1 MKNLSIRAKITV
13 WFSAMIIL
21 ITVMMFALM
30 LLISRSVLYTDIKEA
45 LVNTVE
51 INSQEIEYYDDITDT
66 EQEIGD
72 HYIRYK
78 NGFLEIDDD
87 FLNENQGVFTALYD
101 TDGNLLYG
109 ENPIGS
115 ELSTD
120 EKVRRI
126 KYKKDN
132 YYVYNKYLHGNQL
145 DGLILLGQAN
155 EDANKTVLNRIVNMS
170 LFILPVLAVL
180 AIVGGYFLAGCF
192 LSPIR
197 KINASVESITDGND
211 LSKRI
216 ELGETKDE
224 IYTLGDSFNKM
235 FSRLEHSF
243 EEEKQF
249 TSDVSHELRTP
260 VATILAQ
267 SELTLEKERSVEEY
281 KNSLSVIKRQSI
293 RMKKIVEQMLQSSR
307 LERLDTLPNP
317 EDVELSLLLQNIVEE
332 QSIVGNRSI
341 TLHSDIEKNITVI
354 GNSSLL
360 TMLINN
366 LISNAFRY
374 GKDNGNIYISLKQ
387 DDREIILTVR
397 DDGIGINEEAKDKIF
412 NRFYQADTARTVRDS
427 EYGIGLGLPMVATIA
442 KLHGGVVEVE
452 SKLGEGST
460 FVFKIPKNNY
470 LDC

>member
-51 INSQEIEYYDDITDT
+51 INSQEIEYYNDITNT

-120 EKVRRI
+120 EKVRRV

-170 LFILPVLAVL
+170 LFILPLLAVL

-224 IYTLGDSFNKM
+224 LYTLGDSFNKM
-235 FSRLEHSF
+235 FSRLERSF

-293 RMKKIVEQMLQSSR
+293 RMKKIVEQMLQFSR

-317 EDVELSLLLQNIVEE
+317 EEVELSLLLQNIVEE

-341 TLHSDIEKNITVI
+341 TLHSDIEKNITVF

-460 FVFKIPKNNY
+460 FVFKIPKK
-470 LDC
+470 

>member
-115 ELSTD
+115 ELSAD

-170 LFILPVLAVL
+170 LFIFPVLAVL

-224 IYTLGDSFNKM
+224 LYTLGDSFNKM
-235 FSRLEHSF
+235 FSRLERSF

-293 RMKKIVEQMLQSSR
+293 RMKKIVEQMLQFSR

-460 FVFKIPKNNY
+460 FVFKIPKK
-470 LDC
+470 

>member
-224 IYTLGDSFNKM
+224 LYTLGDSFNKM
-235 FSRLEHSF
+235 FSRLERSF

-281 KNSLSVIKRQSI
+281 KNSLRVIKRQSI
-293 RMKKIVEQMLQSSR
+293 RMKKIVEQMLQFSR

-460 FVFKIPKNNY
+460 FVFKIPKK
-470 LDC
+470 

>member
-235 FSRLEHSF
+235 FSRLERSF

-267 SELTLEKERSVEEY
+267 SELTLENERSVEEY

-460 FVFKIPKNNY
+460 FVFKIPKK
-470 LDC
+470 

>member
-109 ENPIGS
+109 ENPIGT

-120 EKVRRI
+120 EKVRRV

-224 IYTLGDSFNKM
+224 LYTLGDSFNKM
-235 FSRLEHSF
+235 FSRLERSF

-293 RMKKIVEQMLQSSR
+293 RMKKIVEQMLQFSR

-341 TLHSDIEKNITVI
+341 TLHSDIEKNIIVI

-427 EYGIGLGLPMVATIA
+427 KYGIGLGLPMVATIA

-460 FVFKIPKNNY
+460 FVFKIPKK
-470 LDC
+470 

>member
-51 INSQEIEYYDDITDT
+51 INSQEIEYYDDITNT

-170 LFILPVLAVL
+170 LFIFPVLAVL

-224 IYTLGDSFNKM
+224 LYTLGDSFNKM
-235 FSRLEHSF
+235 FSRLERSF

-260 VATILAQ
+260 VATIIAQ

-460 FVFKIPKNNY
+460 FVFKIPKK
-470 LDC
+470 

>member
-460 FVFKIPKNNY
+460 FVFKIPKK
-470 LDC
+470 

>member
-45 LVNTVE
+45 LINTVE
-51 INSQEIEYYDDITDT
+51 INSQEIEYYDDITNT

-109 ENPIGS
+109 ENLIGT

-120 EKVRRI
+120 EKVRRV

-224 IYTLGDSFNKM
+224 LYTLGDSFNKM
-235 FSRLEHSF
+235 FSRLERSF

-293 RMKKIVEQMLQSSR
+293 RMKKIVEQMLQFSR

-341 TLHSDIEKNITVI
+341 TLHSDIEKNITVF

-387 DDREIILTVR
+387 NDSEVILTVK

-460 FVFKIPKNNY
+460 FVFKIPKK
-470 LDC
+470 